1 LVADKVR
8 TTPHGPRYDHP
19 SVRIAAAR
27 ALGSLLTRI
36 SNDDIE
42 IEGEGAQSRQV
53 QSIFDD
59 LRWDQRFIR
68 LLQAWSNVADGR
80 TEQQEFGR
88 SELGAILQDG
98 FSDTLERTIA
108 AFALGDLAY
117 EEDARLLLSIMLST
131 PLFPQGTAGDA
142 GTLNEWNDIVWAAA
156 DALTLFDAEHVAR
169 LLAELFSDESAMM
182 IPDTSIQQVAYVAGR
197 VRSQDRALIGWLVE
211 LLIRHP
217 DYQVKAKALQALAM
231 QGQAL
236 ETFAWLE
243 ALLKSMAAHP
253 HATPGTLRQCIQD
266 IAAWRNARLQT
277 WGFKDTLTEQ
287 PDAVLYLRGKAV
299 EALEW
304 IGTQQTL
311 DDLSPEVPDWPLELR
326 GVWHFTAMAIQRR
339 LQPVG

>member
-1 LVADKVR
+1 
-8 TTPHGPRYDHP
+8 
-19 SVRIAAAR
+19 
-27 ALGSLLTRI
+27 
-36 SNDDIE
+36 
-42 IEGEGAQSRQV
+42 
-53 QSIFDD
+53 
-59 LRWDQRFIR
+59 
-68 LLQAWSNVADGR
+68 
-80 TEQQEFGR
+80 
-88 SELGAILQDG
+88 
-98 FSDTLERTIA
+98 
-108 AFALGDLAY
+108 
-117 EEDARLLLSIMLST
+117 
-131 PLFPQGTAGDA
+131 
-142 GTLNEWNDIVWAAA
+142 
-156 DALTLFDAEHVAR
+156 
-169 LLAELFSDESAMM
+169 MM